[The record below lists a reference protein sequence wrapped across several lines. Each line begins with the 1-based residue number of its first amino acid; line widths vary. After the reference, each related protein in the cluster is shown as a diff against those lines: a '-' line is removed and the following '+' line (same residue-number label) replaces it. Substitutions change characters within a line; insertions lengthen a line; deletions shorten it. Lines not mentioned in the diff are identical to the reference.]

1 MRRLRV
7 EPCEL
12 MKRCWLVDKQR
23 PTMKD
28 IVKIVEGWDPSTW
41 EMDVLT
47 SADCTMESWCVCWK
61 QRASI
66 HKLLYGLRVVAV
78 AQLFLLA
85 LAKVIVD
92 DASTQRAPLD
102 HAHAVPAH

>member
-47 SADCTMESWCVCWK
+47 SADCTMES
-61 QRASI
+61 
-66 HKLLYGLRVVAV
+66 
-78 AQLFLLA
+78 
-85 LAKVIVD
+85 
-92 DASTQRAPLD
+92 
-102 HAHAVPAH
+102 